1 VKTSYLLFPL
11 LYGFF
16 VFLSMEAQAGTP
28 LPLTDN
34 QSPPYLAVQGAPMD
48 LYGKWLNRTRLWL
61 DRCDSGLPMQPK
73 TWAAL
78 EAYNSVPDASVSAT
92 MKALPSSRLILAWP
106 ILPSDGSTLAQGA
119 TGAYNAHFAVAA
131 KALVD
136 KGLAGQTIICF
147 GSDFTYATPK
157 VNSSADAAL
166 FVKYWQQIVTAVKAV
181 PGADKL
187 QFAWVGCAG
196 KTNFAI
202 EEAYPGDAFVD
213 YVGSTVSEGCGDR
226 SIYPYPFFISE
237 SEKRLRQEECWQKY
251 AYPASDN
258 GLEAWCALAKAHHKP
273 FCIPS
278 WSLNGDHTQSEAG
291 DAPVFI
297 QHMHDFIQ
305 DPDNNVYFHS
315 YWEYYHCS
323 QLCPDGKDGCI
334 YLQSS
339 DLFHQLFAL
348 PAKP

>member
-1 VKTSYLLFPL
+1 MVTLAASLLVLFS
-11 LYGFF
+11 
-16 VFLSMEAQAGTP
+16 VEAKAGTP
-28 LPLTDN
+28 LPVTDN
-34 QSPPYLAVQGAPMD
+34 QSPPYLAVQGAPMA
-48 LYGKWLNRTRLWL
+48 LYGKWLNRTHLWL
-61 DRCDSGLPMQPK
+61 DLCQGGFGAQPR

-78 EAYNSVPDASVSAT
+78 DAENSVSDPTVPAT
-92 MKALPSSRLILAWP
+92 MKAQPQSRFVLTWPLLPI
-106 ILPSDGSTLAQGA
+106 DGSTAAQGA
-119 TGAYNAHFAVAA
+119 AGAYNAHFAAAA

-136 KGLAGQTIICF
+136 KGLAAQTIICL
-147 GSDFTYATPK
+147 GGVNNSSAWK
-157 VNSSADAAL
+157 VGSSADAAL

-181 PGADKL
+181 PGADTL
-187 QFAWVGCAG
+187 QFAWTGGAG
-196 KTNFAI
+196 KTNYAI

-251 AYPASDN
+251 TYPASDN

-273 FCIPS
+273 FCIPT

-305 DPDNNVYFHS
+305 DPDNHVYFHS

-323 QLCPDGKDGCI
+323 ELCPDGKDGCL
-334 YLQSS
+334 YLESS
-339 DLFHQLFAL
+339 DLFHQLFSV
-348 PAKP
+348 PAQP